1 MRGVVEEGPIWLKLY
16 LQSIFFSKLNDFI
29 FSSTN
34 YLLILIWMLLS
45 ASSKC
50 LKVGIPWTSTDGL
63 TNDGDWQSHR
73 PGQLSLEYNAS
84 MSAPTAQLPSCGLV
98 SGPRLANWQ
107 ILLTFC
113 LQHEGASINLLQQ
126 FIHYLF
132 RILQIYFE
140 FYPIFPTSS
149 RYLGMM
155 MMMMMGSTKHLVWVD
170 IIELFAPLRWNRI
183 NLLLAIYTLVC
194 FD

>member
-1 MRGVVEEGPIWLKLY
+1 MVSLMMETGRATDLDSCHW
-16 LQSIFFSKLNDFI
+16 
-29 FSSTN
+29 STTPP
-34 YLLILIWMLLS
+34 
-45 ASSKC
+45 C
-50 LKVGIPWTSTDGL
+50 
-63 TNDGDWQSHR
+63 
-73 PGQLSLEYNAS
+73 
-84 MSAPTAQLPSCGLV
+84 QLPLSSCGLV

-170 IIELFAPLRWNRI
+170 IFELFAQLRRNQSSFGHLHSCLFWLKI
-183 NLLLAIYTLVC
+183 SIYIWMQILDLGSARTQSVYL
-194 FD
+194 

>member
-50 LKVGIPWTSTDGL
+50 LKVGIPLTSTDGL

-84 MSAPTAQLPSCGLV
+84 MSASTVQLWSGLW
-98 SGPRLANWQ
+98 SK
-107 ILLTFC
+107 ISKLTNFT
-113 LQHEGASINLLQQ
+113 H
-126 FIHYLF
+126 F
-132 RILQIYFE
+132 
-140 FYPIFPTSS
+140 
-149 RYLGMM
+149 
-155 MMMMMGSTKHLVWVD
+155 
-170 IIELFAPLRWNRI
+170 LFAPRRRI
-183 NLLLAIYTLVC
+183 N
-194 FD
+194 

>member
-50 LKVGIPWTSTDGL
+50 LKVGIPLTSTDGL

-73 PGQLSLEYNAS
+73 PGQLSLES
-84 MSAPTAQLPSCGLV
+84 PPPCQLPLSSCGLV
-98 SGPRLANWQ
+98 SGPRLAN
-107 ILLTFC
+107 
-113 LQHEGASINLLQQ
+113 
-126 FIHYLF
+126 
-132 RILQIYFE
+132 
-140 FYPIFPTSS
+140 
-149 RYLGMM
+149 
-155 MMMMMGSTKHLVWVD
+155 
-170 IIELFAPLRWNRI
+170 
-183 NLLLAIYTLVC
+183 
-194 FD
+194 